1 MTDTGKV
8 RNVAIL
14 SHSGAGK
21 TSLAEALLFSA
32 NATTRLGKVEDGN
45 TVSDYEPEEVK
56 RHGSIQT
63 VPIPC
68 TWKGHKLNFLDT
80 PGYDDF
86 VVEVISA
93 LRVVEGA
100 IIVVSASS
108 GVEVGTERSWNM
120 CEEAGIP
127 RLFFI
132 NRMDRENA
140 DFHRSL
146 DRIQAQFGRK
156 CVPFQ
161 IPIGSEQSFKGAVDL
176 LHIPDELPDE
186 VADQVTQAR
195 DRLIEAVA
203 ETDDT
208 LATKFLVGEEL
219 TPQEFSSGV
228 MKAVHSGEV
237 VPVLVGSA
245 TMNVGVQEL
254 LDFVTEYIPSPL
266 EGKNPQATD
275 SAKGDNV
282 VVETD
287 PDAPLVAFVFKT
299 TADPFVGKLS
309 LFRVYRGTLR
319 NNSEVWNSVR
329 NQTERIGQVYILRG
343 KTQEQVQEIGPGD
356 IGAIPKLSAT
366 LTGDTLCHREHP
378 VSFDPIRFPR
388 GYYTLSVSPKSKA
401 DVDKMSLSLSRIAE
415 EDPSLRVS
423 REPNTNETL
432 ISGLGEA
439 HLDVSME
446 KIRRKF
452 GTDLE
457 LRLPKIPYKETIS
470 SQTRAE
476 YKHKKQ
482 TGGHGQYGHVVIRLE
497 PLDRGQ
503 GFEFASEVVGGAVP
517 REYIAPTEKGIVKA
531 LQEGVLAGFPVVD
544 LKAVLFDGSFH
555 NVDSSGICYEI
566 AGAHAVRNGVA
577 EANPLILEPIMK
589 LNVTVP
595 DSFNGDVIGDLNGKR
610 GRIIGM
616 LPHGGESVI
625 EAEVPQSE
633 LLRYATDLRSLTQGR
648 GSYVVE
654 FSRYEG
660 APQHITQK
668 IVENARN
675 AKEAAKI

>member
-140 DFHRSL
+140 DFYRSL

-186 VADQVTQAR
+186 VADQVTEAR

-319 NNSEVWNSVR
+319 SNSEVWNSVR

-401 DVDKMSLSLSRIAE
+401 DVDKMSLSLSRIVE

-616 LPHGGESVI
+616 LPHGGASVI

-668 IVENARN
+668 IVEDARN